1 MTASMGIVL
10 PVALV
15 VLVFAAIGL
24 ARRPQRPPLVL
35 VVTVQ
40 VLTLVVG
47 FGFGFTLA
55 GVESSYLR
63 SGLEGLVKKTA
74 ETLESEGEGCER
86 VRKAYADGL
95 VAIEEGVEGIGLQS
109 RVWRSLEHGDNA
121 ATPAEAGEAA
131 NPVAP

>member
-1 MTASMGIVL
+1 VGIVL

-35 VVTVQ
+35 VVAVQ

-55 GVESSYLR
+55 GVESAYLKV
-63 SGLEGLVKKTA
+63 GLEGLVKETA
-74 ETLESEGEGCER
+74 TVLESGDRAECDL
-86 VRKAYADGL
+86 VRQAFADGA
-95 VAIEEGVEGIGLQS
+95 VAIDEGAEGIGLQD
-109 RVWRSLEHGDNA
+109 RIRRSLERGG
-121 ATPAEAGEAA
+121 AEPTDQGGVQADPSPG
-131 NPVAP
+131 AP

>member
-1 MTASMGIVL
+1 MTTSMGIVL

-109 RVWRSLEHGDNA
+109 RLWRSLERGDQA
-121 ATPAEAGEAA
+121 PKASEPGEA
-131 NPVAP
+131 PGSTVP

>member
-1 MTASMGIVL
+1 MTTSMGIVL

-74 ETLESEGEGCER
+74 ETLESDGEGCER
-86 VRKAYADGL
+86 VRRAYADGL
-95 VAIEEGVEGIGLQS
+95 VAIEEGVEGIDLQS
-109 RVWRSLEHGDNA
+109 RLWRSLERGDQA
-121 ATPAEAGEAA
+121 PKASEPGEAPTPAV
-131 NPVAP
+131 P